1 MVPFPPLFI
10 KLNQPAE
17 SPTAQTKLLINSCNS
32 LQSPFLQ
39 TGFSSE
45 TTGMGQGKEWQRGK
59 KTKAREEDWMSE
71 RAAGVEKGKNV
82 MSPVYEG
89 FHFCLSRIEQ

>member
-1 MVPFPPLFI
+1 
-10 KLNQPAE
+10 
-17 SPTAQTKLLINSCNS
+17 
-32 LQSPFLQ
+32 
-39 TGFSSE
+39 
-45 TTGMGQGKEWQRGK
+45 
-59 KTKAREEDWMSE
+59 MSE